1 MQRAQPALRTRVIFA
16 VLDLLSA
23 AAVLG
28 TMKVLWSASALWP
41 MALGVWAA
49 SLLASAIG
57 LLTGT
62 RTGRFF
68 ARLAAVYQLGFLLVL
83 TVGILSSVAYLSG
96 IYGQVGVGVAV
107 VLLLILALLLELMGL
122 VPIFKLRSIGVLE
135 NDRPRLHRA
144 WPFAALALVVGVAF
158 HCVSVHASAS
168 LGPWVP
174 ISNDGREAM
183 ARYLSAIVIGE
194 AGPSPTTN
202 EGTPRDHWVVRA
214 YRRGRLVSRIEA
226 QGSLDEAAEALGEA
240 LTSGGGEAPSGRC
253 SIAIDRIVAET
264 DIEDRT
270 GLLGALSIVPGMDGV
285 TGDIDG
291 RRFAIAPQ
299 ELVLRRML
307 SEHVPIAFIPDFEI
321 GVDLDEARELLCA
334 NAKRAEDC
342 RVEALRR
349 ARTESWVHHHEN
361 TYELQRGRPALDATP
376 SAEDARR
383 AAESAGTY
391 VVRALQTDGR
401 FRYKLFPESARSEM
415 DPYSIARHAGTTWFL
430 LELYEATGSLSHL
443 GSAQRALDWLE
454 KQLVDCGDGLRCLR
468 QGNRARLGTQAL
480 SLIAFST
487 HSRVASSDRYANTID
502 DLAEVILR
510 LQRDDGD
517 FDFALDCELGRT
529 IAGDRAFYA
538 AGQAALA
545 LALSGQV
552 DDDERR
558 LHGARAALD
567 FMAGPYWDFFLSD
580 LFFLE
585 EHWTCLAADEVHR
598 LYGDPDHAHLCL
610 AVAGFNRQLQH
621 HRGETVFEDYVG
633 GVGFTPFFPPYTTS
647 TATRA
652 DAMIAAY
659 RISKRQGEPDPAL
672 RQGIIDAVA
681 FLTHNQYGR
690 EDTYAFRSGSLAV
703 GGVPWSYYDP
713 VIRID
718 TVQHCGAVMLHGAD
732 VIADART
739 LDSGEE

>member
-1 MQRAQPALRTRVIFA
+1 MQRARPALRTRVIFA

-23 AAVLG
+23 AAVVG
-28 TMKVLWSASALWP
+28 TMTVLWSASALWP

-49 SLLASAIG
+49 LLLASAIG

-68 ARLAAVYQLGFLLVL
+68 ARLAAVVQLGFLLVL

-135 NDRPRLHRA
+135 NDPAWLHRA
-144 WPFAALALVVGVAF
+144 WPFGAVALLVGVTL
-158 HCVSVHASAS
+158 HCLSVHARAS
-168 LGPWVP
+168 HGPWLP
-174 ISNDGREAM
+174 ISKDGREAM
-183 ARYLSAIVIGE
+183 ARYLWATAIGE
-194 AGPSPTTN
+194 ALPSPTTN
-202 EGTPRDHWVVRA
+202 EGTADDHWVIRA
-214 YRRGRLVSRIEA
+214 YRRGQLVSRTEA
-226 QGSLDEAAEALGEA
+226 HGSLDEAAEAVAEA
-240 LTSGGGEAPSGRC
+240 FASGGHLPGGPF
-253 SIAIDRIVAET
+253 SIAIDRIVSET

-285 TGDIDG
+285 TGEIDG
-291 RRFAIAPQ
+291 TRFAITPQ

-321 GVDLDEARELLCA
+321 GVDPPEARALLCSNA
-334 NAKRAEDC
+334 NRSKDC
-342 RVEALRR
+342 EVRDLRR
-349 ARTESWVHHHEN
+349 ARTESWVHHHKK
-361 TYELQRGRPALDATP
+361 TFALHRARPARDGAP
-376 SAEDARR
+376 SAQDARR
-383 AAESAGTY
+383 AAESAGNY
-391 VVRALQTDGR
+391 IVGALKTDGR
-401 FRYKLFPESARSEM
+401 FRYKLFPESARGEM
-415 DPYSIARHAGTTWFL
+415 DPYSIARHAGTAWFL
-430 LELYEATGSLSHL
+430 LELYEATGSQTYL
-443 GSAQRALDWLE
+443 GPAEKSLDWLQE
-454 KQLVDCGDGLRCLR
+454 QLADCGDGLRCLR
-468 QGNRARLGTQAL
+468 QGNRGRLGTQAL

-487 HSRVASSDRYANTID
+487 HSRVASSERYADAID
-502 DLAEVILR
+502 DLAEVVLR
-510 LQRDDGD
+510 VQRDDGD
-517 FDFALDCELGRT
+517 FDFVLDCESGRP
-529 IAGDRAFYA
+529 IPGDRAFYA

-552 DDDERR
+552 DDDDRR
-558 LHGARAALD
+558 LLGARAALD

-598 LYGDPDHAHLCL
+598 LYGDPDHARLCR
-610 AVAGFNRQLQH
+610 AVAGFNRRLQH

-652 DAMIAAY
+652 EAMIAAY
-659 RISKRQGEPDPAL
+659 RISKRQGAADPEL
-672 RQGIIDAVA
+672 RHGIIDAVA
-681 FLTHNQYGR
+681 FLTHSQYAR
-690 EDTYAFRSGSLAV
+690 EDTFAFRSGSLAI

-718 TVQHCGAVMLHGAD
+718 TVQHSGAVMLHGAD

-739 LDSGEE
+739 LDRSGE